1 MPKSLIMALT
11 LMAAWPIT
19 VPALQIESTVAFREP
34 SPDRS
39 TGPYNPNA
47 PQGGP
52 TARGMAAA

>member
-1 MPKSLIMALT
+1 MHKRLIVALA

-19 VPALQIESTVAFREP
+19 APALQVDSTVAFREP

-47 PQGGP
+47 PQAGP
-52 TARGMAAA
+52 AAQGMAAA